1 YGKENYDAMA
11 DVSQVINPY
20 AREALE
26 GVDESVQNLVLSLV
40 EYDKIAKQIDQGT
53 DLETIGVQVQS
64 FLTEALGVADNLEK
78 VKQLPA
84 DYQQVINTMLGMM
97 SQENRINF
105 FDALVFGE
113 DGRVDLSKMY
123 EAFDEFRYSY
133 DSLVS
138 QLTNSLNRADIETIL
153 YQLNS
158 LGQWEMPEGIT
169 SLYELNPAELTAG
182 FSQAI
187 QNLQEN
193 GFELKNVL
201 NNL

>member
-1 YGKENYDAMA
+1 
-11 DVSQVINPY
+11 
-20 AREALE
+20 
-26 GVDESVQNLVLSLV
+26 
-40 EYDKIAKQIDQGT
+40 
-53 DLETIGVQVQS
+53 
-64 FLTEALGVADNLEK
+64 
-78 VKQLPA
+78 
-84 DYQQVINTMLGMM
+84 MM

-133 DSLVS
+133 DSFVS

-169 SLYELNPAELTAG
+169 SL
-182 FSQAI
+182 
-187 QNLQEN
+187 
-193 GFELKNVL
+193 
-201 NNL
+201 